1 MGRLLAIDYGK
12 KRTGLA
18 VSDPSRIIATALTTV
33 DSSEL
38 FSYLKS
44 YMREEQVDVIVLGY
58 PRNMDN
64 TPAEVAKEVEKA
76 AQKLQKEYP
85 EKEVV
90 FEDERFTS
98 KLAVQ
103 SMVQGGMPKGKRKEK
118 GRVDKISAVI
128 ILQGYMERI
137 K

>member
-33 DSSEL
+33 ETSDL
-38 FSYLKS
+38 FNYLKQ
-44 YMREEQVDVIVLGY
+44 YVQEEQVDTIVVGY

-64 TPAEVAKEVEKA
+64 TPAEVTADIEKV
-76 AQKLQKEYP
+76 AQKLGNIFP
-85 EKEVV
+85 EIEIV

-98 KLAVQ
+98 KMAMQ
-103 SMVQGGMPKGKRKEK
+103 SMVQGGVPKGKRKEK
-118 GRVDKISAVI
+118 GRIDRVSAVI

>member
-33 DSSEL
+33 DTAEL

-44 YMREEQVDVIVLGY
+44 YMREEQVDVIVIGY

-64 TPAEVAKEVEKA
+64 SPSEVAPEVEKV
-76 AQKLQKEYP
+76 AQKLQKEFP
-85 EKEVV
+85 EKEIV

-98 KLAVQ
+98 RMAMQ

-118 GRVDKISAVI
+118 GRVDRVSAVI
-128 ILQGYMERI
+128 ILQGYMERV